1 MFLFIFSK
9 LWFFRF
15 LGGSKGK
22 NGSKWQKTV
31 CCALYI
37 SQESYIIWSMF
48 IVHMCNRMISPGF
61 FYIYSKFL
69 FLEWASKREKN
80 SPKWRII
87 MFAVFHISWSIYAS
101 YDCDF
106 WYTCVKWWHLQMV
119 FSFILNFDF
128 PGSLGVGRGGE
139 LSIKWQ

>member
-48 IVHMCNRMISPGF
+48 MVHMCNRMISPGF

-69 FLEWASKREKN
+69 FWEWASKREKN

-87 MFAVFHISWSIYAS
+87 MFVVFHISWSIYAS

-119 FSFILNFDF
+119 FSFFF
-128 PGSLGVGRGGE
+128 KFWFSWFFGGG
-139 LSIKWQ
+139 